1 MALKLTSLKDLT
13 VLQYQIP
20 AHELIPNTSIQH
32 KPLLIYRSVFIPA
45 TASASHI
52 EQHLRDVGVVVPQW
66 RYTMYST
73 SHFHSTSHEVL
84 GIADGRARLCFGHED
99 NPEKVEEIV
108 SKGDLVII
116 PAGVSHRLLH
126 DIEGGF
132 EMVGCYPKGYNWD
145 MCYGKNGERT
155 KVENIKNLPWF
166 TKDPVYGHEGPA
178 INA

>member
-1 MALKLTSLKDLT
+1 
-13 VLQYQIP
+13 
-20 AHELIPNTSIQH
+20 
-32 KPLLIYRSVFIPA
+32 
-45 TASASHI
+45 
-52 EQHLRDVGVVVPQW
+52 
-66 RYTMYST
+66 MYST

-132 EMVGCYPKGYNWD
+132 EMVRLISEISLFFMILSVTLD
-145 MCYGKNGERT
+145 
-155 KVENIKNLPWF
+155 
-166 TKDPVYGHEGPA
+166 D
-178 INA
+178 